1 MSAYDVRAGEEED
14 RAIRHRT
21 EVLLVIA
28 ALVVLVISALPA
40 QHGESSRAERTVF
53 RWINDLPDVLYG
65 PVNVVMQLGNIV
77 AVVVVAVIALL
88 FRRYRLAF
96 GLALAGV
103 GAYFIATVIK
113 HLVDRGRP
121 TDLID
126 HVHVRGEQAAGLG
139 YVSGHA
145 AVAFAVV
152 TVATMWF
159 EGKVPRGALGSGRDG
174 RPCPRVRRRA
184 PPTRRNRR
192 GGARD
197 RLRRH
202 RPLGHRRPPAWTPAH
217 CGACGAP
224 ARGHL
229 LRSRNSLAGVESM
242 RPAGGVLTGRGS
254 SAKGGA

>member
-1 MSAYDVRAGEEED
+1 MSADDVRAGEEED

-21 EVLLVIA
+21 EALLVVS

-40 QHGESSRAERTVF
+40 QHGESSRAERAVF
-53 RWINDLPDVLYG
+53 RWVNDLPGVLYG

-77 AVVVVAVIALL
+77 AVVLVAVIALV
-88 FRRYRLAF
+88 FRRYRLAL

-145 AVAFAVV
+145 AVVFAVV

-159 EGKVPRGALGSGRDG
+159 EGKVRAALWGLAVAVALARVYVGAHLPLDVLGGAALGI
-174 RPCPRVRRRA
+174 
-184 PPTRRNRR
+184 
-192 GGARD
+192 
-197 RLRRH
+197 
-202 RPLGHRRPPAWTPAH
+202 
-217 CGACGAP
+217 ACGAIARFVIGARRHGRRRTTGHMP
-224 ARGHL
+224 A
-229 LRSRNSLAGVESM
+229 A
-242 RPAGGVLTGRGS
+242 TS
-254 SAKGGA
+254 SARTIRSPE

>member
-1 MSAYDVRAGEEED
+1 MSADDVRAGEEED

-21 EVLLVIA
+21 EVLLVIS

-53 RWINDLPDVLYG
+53 RWINDLPGVLYG

-88 FRRYRLAF
+88 FRRYRLAL
-96 GLALAGV
+96 GLALAGI

-159 EGKVPRGALGSGRDG
+159 EGKVRALLWGLAVTVALARVYVGAHLPLDVLGGAALGIVCGAIARLVIG
-174 RPCPRVRRRA
+174 ARRHGRRRTA
-184 PPTRRNRR
+184 
-192 GGARD
+192 GQEGD
-197 RLRRH
+197 Q
-202 RPLGHRRPPAWTPAH
+202 PAAT
-217 CGACGAP
+217 
-224 ARGHL
+224 
-229 LRSRNSLAGVESM
+229 
-242 RPAGGVLTGRGS
+242 S
-254 SAKGGA
+254 SARPIRSPE